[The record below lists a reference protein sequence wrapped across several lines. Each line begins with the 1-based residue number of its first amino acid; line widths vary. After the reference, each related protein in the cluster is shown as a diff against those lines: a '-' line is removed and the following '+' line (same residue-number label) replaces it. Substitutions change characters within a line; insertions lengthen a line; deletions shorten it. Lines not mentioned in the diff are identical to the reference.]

1 MEKGK
6 RREMKDR
13 IKRIIAF
20 LLAVIIFWQVIPADI
35 METFATQDFNLRV
48 TLKDNG
54 VSVSEAT
61 VVAKNDATDEV
72 LEFTFDE
79 GEGKYVSNEPI
90 VSENGFSYTFTF
102 TYEGV
107 YEKVEKQMVFDYPN
121 ETLEFAY
128 EEMEKHRL
136 YAVDG
141 MVKRVFNDSDMMLEG
156 VTVKAYK
163 GMTATDNA
171 WVDTV
176 TTDSSGQYRLY
187 LTKGI

>member
-72 LEFTFDE
+72 LEFTFD
-79 GEGKYVSNEPI
+79 G
-90 VSENGFSYTFTF
+90 
-102 TYEGV
+102 
-107 YEKVEKQMVFDYPN
+107 
-121 ETLEFAY
+121 
-128 EEMEKHRL
+128 
-136 YAVDG
+136 
-141 MVKRVFNDSDMMLEG
+141 
-156 VTVKAYK
+156 
-163 GMTATDNA
+163 
-171 WVDTV
+171 
-176 TTDSSGQYRLY
+176 
-187 LTKGI
+187 